1 MMKLFQE
8 TKLLIFSLFIFL
20 FVINASAQ
28 SQDTW
33 WKDKKSKNDYDKKKR
48 ELCKKTFKDIGS
60 GFSYSSL
67 GLINQYLGQDV
78 YLDII
83 GTEKGYYNFSQAEL
97 IISEFMDYFKVVSVK
112 YSRSYYKNSYAF
124 VKGKYTYDIGSG
136 RRDLK
141 ISISLKY
148 RYDMWYIDQININ

>member
-1 MMKLFQE
+1 MKHFRV
-8 TKLLIFSLFIFL
+8 TKLLVFSVFVLL
-20 FVINASAQ
+20 FVLTGNLQ
-28 SQDTW
+28 SQDNW
-33 WKDKKSKNDYDKKKR
+33 WKDKKSKNDYDKNKQ
-48 ELCKKTFKDIGS
+48 ELCKKTFKDIAA
-60 GFSYSSL
+60 GFSYSSP
-67 GLINQYLGQDV
+67 GLINQYLGQDA

-83 GTEKGYYNFSQAEL
+83 GSEKGYYNSSQAEL
-97 IISEFMDYFKVVSVK
+97 IISEFMDYFKVVSVR

-124 VKGKYTYDIGSG
+124 VKGKYTYDIGAG

>member
-1 MMKLFQE
+1 
-8 TKLLIFSLFIFL
+8 SL
-20 FVINASAQ
+20 
-28 SQDTW
+28 
-33 WKDKKSKNDYDKKKR
+33 R
-48 ELCKKTFKDIGS
+48 
-60 GFSYSSL
+60 
-67 GLINQYLGQDV
+67 LINQYLGQDV

-83 GTEKGYYNFSQAEL
+83 GTEKGYYNYSQAEL
-97 IISEFMDYFKVVSVK
+97 IISEFMDYFKVVSVR

-124 VKGKYTYDIGSG
+124 VKGKYIYDIGAG

>member
-1 MMKLFQE
+1 MKQFQV
-8 TKLLIFSLFIFL
+8 TKLLIFSLFVFL
-20 FVINASAQ
+20 FVLAGNVQ
-28 SQDTW
+28 SQDSW
-33 WKDKKSKNDYDKKKR
+33 WKDKKSKNDYDKKKQD
-48 ELCKKTFKDIGS
+48 LCKKTFKDIAS

-78 YLDII
+78 YLDFI

-97 IISEFMDYFKVVSVK
+97 IISEFMDYFKVVSVR